1 MQRRRL
7 EEDERMALKEIRAE
21 QASLRAGCRDVII
34 IRCRD
39 VIIFDHSIVHFTLS
53 L

>member
-21 QASLRAGCRDVII
+21 QASLRAGCRDVIVFGHI
-34 IRCRD
+34 
-39 VIIFDHSIVHFTLS
+39 IVHFTL
-53 L
+53 LP